1 MTDLKDIQ
9 QLARDTIF
17 AGPAEDPTYFASDS
31 VLVADG
37 TTDNTE
43 ETALINRGFVVIV
56 DLPCEPK
63 VLTENPGVVHQEWC
77 VPVWVRVNPETNP
90 AGANKDILEAVQK
103 IYSALFQY
111 SDSDQAE
118 KFSSDQENP
127 GDLFVNDAGL
137 QTYLIRFR
145 KIVALS

>member
-1 MTDLKDIQ
+1 MTELKDIQ

-17 AGPAEDPTYFASDS
+17 AGPEEDPDYFASDS
-31 VLVADG
+31 VIVEDG
-37 TTDNTE
+37 KTGDE
-43 ETALINRGFVVIV
+43 EESALNERGFVVVV

-63 VLTENPGVVHQEWC
+63 EMSMHPGVTHQSWC
-77 VPVWVRVNPETNP
+77 IPVWLRINPEKNP
-90 AGANKDILEAVQK
+90 TGANKNILEAVQK

-111 SDSDQAE
+111 SDTDQAE
-118 KFSSDQENP
+118 KFESDSENP

-137 QTYLIRFR
+137 LTYLIRFR